1 MPLFQFE
8 NKFSILNKG
17 YSNSYGL
24 FFRSLIIILL
34 TYLSFSCL
42 AADKPIFD
50 LPAANENLTIVKKA
64 LEQKYSRV
72 PALKYLKQKLKSDLD
87 NGMDCVS
94 RQKKKFERINQSL
107 KIIQSKDGI
116 ILAPEGSASG
126 SGEGVSKGTA
136 SIGNSSTNTTET
148 PANFIQ
154 EKLTKVKERLAEC
167 TLYTL
172 KADELHDKLND
183 FIIDKI
189 KSTTWKKSDYFAS
202 VLSAPHTYLSEL
214 HFSARDSFNPIS
226 YGILAFVLLIVVYS
240 LVGYALKQKC
250 IQNFI
255 DDIQLSEKFVKHSLL
270 LFAAVFLSMF
280 LVSINDI
287 NLYAESAQASVLLG
301 SINQLVCFF
310 ATILLFQYFFRQNP
324 YYNKKSLNT
333 IVSSILVFVLIGS
346 ATLSYVG
353 YPALAHYISLSILKT
368 CIYTVLMVFLWLISK
383 KISEAL
389 HNWLC
394 PFQQQEEDGAEVI
407 EHQIPLEFK
416 VMRITM
422 QLYILLTW
430 LSFCLVTWEL
440 YLSETNFDS
449 DWLSSDMMIFNIS
462 FNPYSL
468 LYAGGLFTTI
478 LIAIRIFMLCFK
490 VKMNVILF
498 NFAYIVAGLAALYAA
513 GVNLTGIAVIAGALS
528 VGIGMGLK
536 GVVNNFVSGLILLVE
551 KPMKPGDRI
560 IINGIEGYVKNIGL
574 RATEVQALNQTD
586 VIIPNEKF
594 ITSELTNYMLNEL
607 SSINNIAVG
616 IAYDADVELAS
627 KILVEL
633 AQKHP
638 HIVKKS
644 SVKPWVS
651 FASYDSS
658 SITLKLIYTIKHPQ
672 YMFRTKSELQAQ
684 IFEAFN
690 EYGIEFPFPQMDIH
704 VKDMPK

>member
-1 MPLFQFE
+1 MALIT
-8 NKFSILNKG
+8 FSLTFSAVNIITLID
-17 YSNSYGL
+17 
-24 FFRSLIIILL
+24 SLI
-34 TYLSFSCL
+34 SG
-42 AADKPIFD
+42 AAFI
-50 LPAANENLTIVKKA
+50 
-64 LEQKYSRV
+64 
-72 PALKYLKQKLKSDLD
+72 
-87 NGMDCVS
+87 
-94 RQKKKFERINQSL
+94 SL
-107 KIIQSKDGI
+107 YNSIPSISGI
-116 ILAPEGSASG
+116 ILTPAASASG
-126 SGEGVSKGTA
+126 TGEGGNKGTA
-136 SIGNSSTNTTET
+136 PTINSSATKAET
-148 PANFIQ
+148 PTEFIQ
-154 EKLTKVKERLAEC
+154 EKLTKVKARLAEC

-172 KADELHDKLND
+172 KADELRDKLND
-183 FIIDKI
+183 LIIDKI
-189 KSTTWKKSDYFAS
+189 KSTTWQKSDYFAS
-202 VLSAPHTYLSEL
+202 VLSDPRTYLSEL
-214 HFSARDSFNPIS
+214 HFSSRSNFHPLS
-226 YGILAFVLLIVVYS
+226 YGIVAIVLLIVVYA
-240 LVGYALKQKC
+240 LVGYVLKQKC

-255 DDIQLSEKFVKHSLL
+255 DNIQLSEKFVKHSLL
-270 LFAAVFLSMF
+270 LFAGVLLSI
-280 LVSINDI
+280 LWVSLNDI
-287 NLYAESAQASVLLG
+287 NIYAESAQAGVLLG
-301 SINQLVCFF
+301 SIHQLVYFF
-310 ATILLFQYFFRQNP
+310 TTIVLLQYFFRQNP
-324 YYNKKSLNT
+324 YYNKKSMNT
-333 IVSSILVFVLIGS
+333 IVSSILIIVLIGS
-346 ATLSYVG
+346 GTLSYVG

-383 KISEAL
+383 KVSATL
-389 HNWLC
+389 HDWLC
-394 PFQQQEEDGAEVI
+394 PLQQQEEDGAELI

-416 VMRITM
+416 VMRLTM
-422 QLYILLTW
+422 QLYVFLTW

-440 YLSETNFDS
+440 YLSETIFDS

-478 LIAIRIFMLCFK
+478 LVAIRIFMLCFK
-490 VKMNVILF
+490 VKMNVIVF

-644 SVKPWVS
+644 SAKPWVS

-672 YMFRTKSELQAQ
+672 YMFRTKSELQAE

-690 EYGIEFPFPQMDIH
+690 EHGIEFPFPQMDVH